1 MTESLCLFNPYMD
14 SVSPDDSSKKSA
26 EPLRG
31 LRWDLIKAGLIL
43 LACFW
48 IYSPV
53 YHGEWLWDDD
63 YLLTNNPAMKSLDG
77 LWNIWFS
84 PTTADYLPLTL
95 TALWVQWRL
104 FGMDS
109 TGYHIVSILL
119 HAVGSC
125 LVWLL
130 LRCMNLRWAWLAGL
144 VFAIHPL
151 CVVSVSW
158 ISEIKNTLSLP
169 FFLLAAIF
177 YVRFDDTSRRKFYW
191 AALIAFLA
199 AMLSKSSVVMFPVLI
214 LLYSWWKRG
223 RLTKADFLRS
233 APFFAISLALGLV
246 TLNFQLVR
254 AIGSEPIPIG
264 GFDSR
269 LAIAGMAIV
278 FYLSKIVCPIH
289 LLPIYPQWQANP
301 PDPFQFAPWFFILGV
316 ALVFLK
322 YRKSWGRHALMGFGF
337 FFVTVLPVL
346 GFVPMSYM
354 RVGWV
359 SDHFLYIPMIG
370 ILAYG
375 ISCFAWMYERVAYGA
390 KVAFLTASP
399 LVIGFL
405 VFESHAYA
413 GIWKNEDKMWL
424 YTLQRHWNCWQ
435 AHNRYGA
442 REFNRGHI
450 EVALKHFLEA
460 TRLRPDLAETQNN
473 LGSALLAHK
482 DTQGAVACFS
492 KALKMSPD
500 IIAIQTNLARAL
512 LLDGQLQAAVDLY
525 GDLAKRF
532 PDNAVFQCNWGVSL
546 YRAEQLEE
554 SIKCF
559 RRALEI
565 DPKLEDARTNLN
577 QVLQEKEAR
586 INQVLQENNSSAGE
600 SDSE

>member
-14 SVSPDDSSKKSA
+14 SVSPADSSKKSA

-77 LWNIWFS
+77 LWSIWFS

-125 LVWLL
+125 LVWRL

-223 RLTKADFLRS
+223 NLTRADFMRS
-233 APFFAISLALGLV
+233 VPFFAVSLALGLI
-246 TLNFQLVR
+246 TLNFQLAR

-264 GFDSR
+264 GLDSR
-269 LAIAGMAIV
+269 FAIAGMAVV
-278 FYLSKIVCPIH
+278 FYLWKIVCPID
-289 LLPIYPQWQANP
+289 LQPIYLQWQANP
-301 PDPFQFAPWFFILGV
+301 PDPFQFAPWFFILG
-316 ALVFLK
+316 AAFIFWLN
-322 YRKSWGRHALMGFGF
+322 RKSWGRHALMGFGF

-370 ILAYG
+370 MIAYG
-375 ISCFAWMYERVAYGA
+375 TSSLSWMYERVEYGA
-390 KVAFLTASP
+390 KVAFLSACP
-399 LVIGFL
+399 LILGFL
-405 VFESHAYA
+405 LYESHAYA

-424 YTLQRHWNCWQ
+424 YTLERYWNCWQ

-442 REFNRGHI
+442 REFNRGNI

-546 YRAEQLEE
+546 YRAERLEE

-586 INQVLQENNSSAGE
+586 TNQVLQENNSSAGE
-600 SDSE
+600 PDSE